1 MSVRPAVRTANDQP
15 LTADE
20 LVSGLVDRSAGLH
33 ACALI
38 DPAGRLLA
46 ASAAGDWT
54 AQADRLWA
62 AVEDPS
68 RPAAAYVHVAIDGGE
83 LFAVRSGH
91 GSVIAITDRF
101 ALSSLMLC
109 DLRAALRRLAPA
121 AA

>member
-1 MSVRPAVRTANDQP
+1 MPARSTVTIASDRPAA
-15 LTADE
+15 ADE
-20 LVSGLVDRSAGLH
+20 VVSDLIDRSAGLR
-33 ACALI
+33 ACAFI
-38 DPAGRLLA
+38 DPGGRLLA
-46 ASAAGDWT
+46 ASADGVWSG
-54 AQADRLWA
+54 QADRLWA
-62 AVEDPS
+62 AAADPS

-83 LFAVRSGH
+83 LFAVRSAH